1 MSGRAGKGASAS
13 GSRGIP
19 SGGKRRIDN
28 SKHTQE
34 SIARAARVQSR
45 SGSSGKGDG
54 LSEAAAAAASLKPNQ
69 PQVETETEPSP
80 IKRQRVQ
87 ARGGSRVRVVAN
99 SEDEISE
106 DEISVSGAA
115 TTSEEQGRN
124 KLRKCAHIPVQKFK
138 MHSSNIII
146 VKQLRRIYRSE
157 INSNVARFAGWNIV
171 AVHAPGPAPNFEGS
185 N

>member
-1 MSGRAGKGASAS
+1 MSGRAGKGASTS

-19 SGGKRRIDN
+19 PGGKRGIDN
-28 SKHTQE
+28 AKQE

-54 LSEAAAAAASLKPNQ
+54 LSEAAAAAASLKPKQ
-69 PQVETETEPSP
+69 RQAESETELSP
-80 IKRQRVQ
+80 IKRQRGQ
-87 ARGGSRVRVVAN
+87 ARGGSRVRAVN
-99 SEDEISE
+99 SDDE

-115 TTSEEQGRN
+115 TTSEEQGRD
-124 KLRKCAHIPVQKFK
+124 KLRKCAHMQVQKFK

-146 VKQLRRIYRSE
+146 VKQLRRIHPSE
-157 INSNVARFAGWNIV
+157 INSNVARFAGSNIV
-171 AVHAPGPAPNFEGS
+171 AVHAPGPAPKFEGS

>member
-1 MSGRAGKGASAS
+1 MSGRAGKGASTS

-19 SGGKRRIDN
+19 PGGKRGIDN
-28 SKHTQE
+28 AKQE

-54 LSEAAAAAASLKPNQ
+54 LSEAAAAAASLKPKQ
-69 PQVETETEPSP
+69 RQAESETELSP
-80 IKRQRVQ
+80 IKRQRGQ
-87 ARGGSRVRVVAN
+87 ARGGSRVRAVD
-99 SEDEISE
+99 SDDE

-115 TTSEEQGRN
+115 TTSEEQGRD
-124 KLRKCAHIPVQKFK
+124 KLRKCAHMQVQKFK

-146 VKQLRRIYRSE
+146 VKQLRRIHPSE
-157 INSNVARFAGWNIV
+157 INSNVARFAGSNIV

>member
-1 MSGRAGKGASAS
+1 MSGRAAKGASAS

-28 SKHTQE
+28 AKQDSE
-34 SIARAARVQSR
+34 ARAARLQSR

-54 LSEAAAAAASLKPNQ
+54 LSEAAAAAASLKPKQ
-69 PQVETETEPSP
+69 RQAETETELSP
-80 IKRQRVQ
+80 IKRQRGQ
-87 ARGGSRVRVVAN
+87 ARGGSRVRAVAN
-99 SEDEISE
+99 SDCDDE

-124 KLRKCAHIPVQKFK
+124 KLRKCANMPVQKFK

-146 VKQLRRIYRSE
+146 IKQLRRIYRSE

>member
-1 MSGRAGKGASAS
+1 MSGRAGKGASTS

-19 SGGKRRIDN
+19 PGGKRGIDN
-28 SKHTQE
+28 AKQN

-54 LSEAAAAAASLKPNQ
+54 LSEAAAAAASLKPKQ
-69 PQVETETEPSP
+69 RQAESETELSP
-80 IKRQRVQ
+80 IKRQRGQ
-87 ARGGSRVRVVAN
+87 ARGGSRVRAVD
-99 SEDEISE
+99 SDDE

-115 TTSEEQGRN
+115 TTSEEQGRD
-124 KLRKCAHIPVQKFK
+124 KLRKCAHMQVQKFK

-146 VKQLRRIYRSE
+146 VKQLRRIHHSE
-157 INSNVARFAGWNIV
+157 SNSNVARFAGSNIV

>member
-19 SGGKRRIDN
+19 SASGGKRRIDN
-28 SKHTQE
+28 AKQD

-54 LSEAAAAAASLKPNQ
+54 LSEAAAAAASLKPKQ
-69 PQVETETEPSP
+69 RQAETETELSP
-80 IKRQRVQ
+80 IKRQRGQ
-87 ARGGSRVRVVAN
+87 ARGGSRVRAVD
-99 SEDEISE
+99 SDDE

-115 TTSEEQGRN
+115 TTSEEQGRD
-124 KLRKCAHIPVQKFK
+124 KLRKGANMPVQKFK

-146 VKQLRRIYRSE
+146 VKQLRRIHPSE
-157 INSNVARFAGWNIV
+157 INSNVARFAVSNIV
-171 AVHAPGPAPNFEGS
+171 AVHAPGPALNFEGS

>member
-1 MSGRAGKGASAS
+1 MSGRAAKGASAS

-19 SGGKRRIDN
+19 SADKRRIDN
-28 SKHTQE
+28 AKHTQE

-54 LSEAAAAAASLKPNQ
+54 LSEAAAAAASLKPKQ
-69 PQVETETEPSP
+69 SQVETETESSP
-80 IKRQRVQ
+80 IKR
-87 ARGGSRVRVVAN
+87 RGGSRVRAVPN
-99 SEDEISE
+99 SDCDDE

-124 KLRKCAHIPVQKFK
+124 KLRKCANMPVQKFK

-171 AVHAPGPAPNFEGS
+171 EVHAPGPARNFEGS

>member
-19 SGGKRRIDN
+19 TGGKRSIDN
-28 SKHTQE
+28 AKHD
-34 SIARAARVQSR
+34 SIARAARLQSR
-45 SGSSGKGDG
+45 TGSSGKGDG
-54 LSEAAAAAASLKPNQ
+54 LSEAAAAAASLKPTQ
-69 PQVETETEPSP
+69 PQTGTATDLSP

-87 ARGGSRVRVVAN
+87 VRGGSRARAVPTSD
-99 SEDEISE
+99 SEDE

-115 TTSEEQGRN
+115 TTSEEQGRD
-124 KLRKCAHIPVQKFK
+124 KLRKCAHMPVQKFK
-138 MHSSNIII
+138 MHSSNIIF

-157 INSNVARFAGWNIV
+157 INSNVARFAGSNIV

>member
-1 MSGRAGKGASAS
+1 MSGRAAKGASAS

-19 SGGKRRIDN
+19 SAGKRRIDN
-28 SKHTQE
+28 AKHTQE

-87 ARGGSRVRVVAN
+87 ARGGSRVRAVAN
-99 SEDEISE
+99 SDSDDE

>member
-19 SGGKRRIDN
+19 SADKRRIDN
-28 SKHTQE
+28 AKHTQE

-106 DEISVSGAA
+106 DEISV
-115 TTSEEQGRN
+115 
-124 KLRKCAHIPVQKFK
+124 
-138 MHSSNIII
+138 
-146 VKQLRRIYRSE
+146 
-157 INSNVARFAGWNIV
+157 
-171 AVHAPGPAPNFEGS
+171 
-185 N
+185 